1 MKKASFTT
9 ARGSNVHR
17 TVGREEEEEAEN
29 PFQRLPDEVALH
41 IFGKLSE
48 VKWLCRCFVVAKR
61 FSALIPLVQTVS
73 FETETWNSVFRNEEG
88 DLQLQ
93 GRKFSEFLTSILKLD
108 LLPSP
113 RLNFPD
119 LVFQLKQIQS
129 LNIEIPSH
137 LNANNDS
144 VFKWGADF
152 TTILK
157 SFTFLYAAS
166 LYKTDDKNDREETVN
181 EISLNEINRRAQVK
195 LDCITNAVLWLGTLF
210 CVVPTYPMLQSIT
223 ITDSNNKGV
232 KLCLGGEKLVEYRN
246 TLEIAPTI
254 PSENP
259 GAWTLGNMRV
269 GYVPILKLPS
279 SGYVMKGATILIF
292 NIFAFDDT
300 ALLDAFAEE
309 KGVFSEAVVQIL
321 EKHKGRIKALFNFCI
336 I

>member
-1 MKKASFTT
+1 M
-9 ARGSNVHR
+9 SNVHR
-17 TVGREEEEEAEN
+17 TVGGEEEEEAEN
-29 PFQRLPDEVALH
+29 LFQRLPDEVALH

-93 GRKFSEFLTSILKLD
+93 ERKFSEFLTSILKLD
-108 LLPSP
+108 LLLPSP

-129 LNIEIPSH
+129 LNIEFPSH

-144 VFKWGADF
+144 VFQWGADF
-152 TTILK
+152 TPILK

-166 LYKTDDKNDREETVN
+166 LSKTDDKNDREETEN
-181 EISLNEINRRAQVK
+181 EISLNEINRGRREHVK
-195 LDCITNAVLWLGTLF
+195 LYCITNAVLWLGTLS

-254 PSENP
+254 PSENH
-259 GAWTLGNMRV
+259 GAWTLGKMRV

-292 NIFAFDDT
+292 KIFAFDDT

-321 EKHKGRIKALFNFCI
+321 EKHKGRIKALFNWWI